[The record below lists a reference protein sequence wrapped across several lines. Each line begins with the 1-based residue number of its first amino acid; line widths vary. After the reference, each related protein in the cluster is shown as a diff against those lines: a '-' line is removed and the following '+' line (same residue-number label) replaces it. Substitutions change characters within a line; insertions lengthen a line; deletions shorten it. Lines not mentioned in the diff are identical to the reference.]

1 MKKPFLHIINLIK
14 RNASGTS
21 NFLTKPQNNAT
32 GVNESPPIKK
42 ILFILNDLGGGGAE
56 RVLVNI
62 ANSFY
67 ENGIRVEF
75 LAGKKQGL
83 YLEVLHPSIPVTEVG
98 AASFYKYLQA
108 LPTVFKKNNY
118 THVFTASDYAEAA
131 AIIAKKKSG
140 VTAKIY
146 HTHHYHLPPNR
157 SLKHWKGDLV
167 AKLIHFFIT
176 PHADKIIA
184 VSKGNLAW
192 LRKFSNHKLPQG
204 TTIYNPVFD
213 DSIYR
218 LAEEKINYPAYIS
231 GKTILLSVGRLEE
244 QKDHLT
250 LIKSFQILKKTRPE
264 IILFILGVGNLKSK
278 LENYILENN
287 LQHNV
292 FLPGF
297 DSNPYKWIAHCD
309 VFVLSSISEGFG
321 NVLVEAMALGKTI
334 VSTNCPSGPS
344 EILQEGELGYLCPVK
359 DPAEMSRLIEH
370 AVRFPI
376 NSNILKDASYRYR
389 ISEIVKEYIEIL

>member
-1 MKKPFLHIINLIK
+1 MKKLLPRIINPIK

-21 NFLTKPQNNAT
+21 NFLKKPHNNAAE
-32 GVNESPPIKK
+32 VNDKPLMKK
-42 ILFILNDLGGGGAE
+42 ILFILNDFGGGGAE

-67 ENGIRVEF
+67 ENGIKVEF

-83 YLEVLHPSIPVTEVG
+83 YLDVLHPSIPVTEVG
-98 AASFYKYLQA
+98 GTSFYKYLRA
-108 LPTVFKKNNY
+108 LPVVLKKNNY
-118 THVFTASDYAEAA
+118 THVFTASDYAGAA
-131 AIIAKKKSG
+131 AIIAKKTAG
-140 VTAKIY
+140 VAAKIY
-146 HTHHYHLPPNR
+146 HTHHYHLPPKR
-157 SLKHWKGDLV
+157 SLKHWKGDLI
-167 AKLIHFFIT
+167 AKLIHFFII

-213 DSIYR
+213 DSIYT
-218 LAEEKINYPAYIS
+218 LAKEKINYPADIS
-231 GKTILLSVGRLEE
+231 GKAVLLSVGRLEE

-250 LIKSFQILKKTRPE
+250 LIKSFQILKKTRPD
-264 IILFILGVGNLKSK
+264 IILFILGIGNLKSK

-287 LQHNV
+287 LRNDI
-292 FLPGF
+292 FLVEF
-297 DSNPYKWIAHCD
+297 DPNPYKWIANCD

-344 EILQEGELGYLCPVK
+344 EILQKGELGYLCPVK
-359 DPAEMSRLIEH
+359 NPAEMAILVEQALRS
-370 AVRFPI
+370 PI
-376 NSNILKDASYRYR
+376 DSNILKAASYRYR
-389 ISEIVKEYIEIL
+389 ITEIVRKYIEIL

>member
-1 MKKPFLHIINLIK
+1 MKKSMPHIINPIK
-14 RNASGTS
+14 KDASGTS
-21 NFLTKPQNNAT
+21 NFVKKPHNNAGVNKKPQ
-32 GVNESPPIKK
+32 IKK

-67 ENGIRVEF
+67 ENGIKVEF
-75 LAGKKQGL
+75 LVGKKQGL
-83 YLEVLHPSIPVTEVG
+83 YLDVLHPSIPVTEG
-98 AASFYKYLQA
+98 GGTSFYKYLQVVPA
-108 LPTVFKKNNY
+108 VLIKNNY
-118 THVFTASDYAEAA
+118 THVFTASDYVGAA

-140 VTAKIY
+140 VAAKIY
-146 HTHHYHLPPNR
+146 HTHHYHLPQKR

-167 AKLIHFFIT
+167 ARFIHFFIT
-176 PHADKIIA
+176 PRADKIIA

-192 LRKFSNHKLPQG
+192 LRKFSNHKLPHG

-213 DSIYR
+213 DSIYT
-218 LAEEKINYPAYIS
+218 LAEEKINYPADIS
-231 GKTILLSVGRLEE
+231 GRTILLSIGRLEE

-250 LIKSFQILKKTRPE
+250 LIKSFQILKKTRPR
-264 IILFILGVGNLKSK
+264 IILFILGIGNLKSK

-287 LQHNV
+287 LQNDI
-292 FLPGF
+292 FLVGF
-297 DSNPYKWIAHCD
+297 DPNPYKWIADCD
-309 VFVLSSISEGFG
+309 VFVLPSISEGFG

-344 EILQEGELGYLCPVK
+344 EILQKGKLGYLCPVK
-359 DPAEMSRLIEH
+359 NPAEMAISVER
-370 AVRFPI
+370 AVRSPI
-376 NSNILKDASYRYR
+376 NSNILKAASYRYR